1 MNRISCFSAPVR
13 PLAFAAAV
21 FAVTLLATTAL
32 PARGQA
38 RAEDEAH
45 PPLLIRDQGNFYVNA
60 EKVQTP
66 YNDTCR
72 VAAGCAGIA
81 PFEGGT
87 DEVNQAYVDYQF
99 PQNKAFKYPIIF
111 THGGG
116 HHGGY
121 YESTP
126 DRREGWRT
134 YFVRKGFDTYVVDDV
149 NRGRSGYDIRSIVA
163 AVWGDIPVTQIDRI
177 NKYSLER
184 AWTAFRLGPT
194 YGTAYP
200 DTQFP
205 IEFFDAYAGQLVP
218 SFRLPIETDRN
229 VHAFVSLVDQIGP
242 SVLVTWSQSGSF
254 GWLSALQRPD
264 RFKAIVAL
272 EGGVPDLSTPQNL
285 AVYSK
290 IPILLVIAD
299 RNPTG
304 AAQAHAAEQTLL
316 NAGGIAKALVL
327 PEVGITGN
335 AHVFVVE
342 KNNLQIA
349 QLIIDWLKA
358 NVE

>member
-1 MNRISCFSAPVR
+1 M
-13 PLAFAAAV
+13 
-21 FAVTLLATTAL
+21 
-32 PARGQA
+32 
-38 RAEDEAH
+38 
-45 PPLLIRDQGNFYVNA
+45 
-60 EKVQTP
+60 
-66 YNDTCR
+66 
-72 VAAGCAGIA
+72 
-81 PFEGGT
+81 
-87 DEVNQAYVDYQF
+87 
-99 PQNKAFKYPIIF
+99 
-111 THGGG
+111 
-116 HHGGY
+116 
-121 YESTP
+121 
-126 DRREGWRT
+126 
-134 YFVRKGFDTYVVDDV
+134 RKGFDTYVVDDV
-149 NRGRSGYDIRSIVA
+149 NRGRSGYDSRSIVA

-200 DTQFP
+200 DAQFP
-205 IEFFDAYAGQLVP
+205 IESFDAYAGQLVP

-242 SVLVTWSQSGSF
+242 SVLVTWSQSGAF

-264 RFKAIVAL
+264 KFKAIVAL
-272 EGGVPDLSTPQNL
+272 EGGVPNLSTPQNV

-290 IPILLVIAD
+290 IPILFVIGD
-299 RNPTG
+299 RAPTP

-335 AHVFVVE
+335 SHVFVVE

-349 QLIIDWLKA
+349 DLIIDWLKT
-358 NVE
+358 NVK

>member
-1 MNRISCFSAPVR
+1 MRTATIRRLRGLSLGMAA
-13 PLAFAAAV
+13 LAI
-21 FAVTLLATTAL
+21 LGSSPIGDL
-32 PARGQA
+32 
-38 RAEDEAH
+38 RAEGK

-66 YNDTCR
+66 YNDTCK

-81 PFEGGT
+81 PFEGDT
-87 DEVNQAYVDYQF
+87 DEINQAYVDYQF
-99 PQNKAFKYPIIF
+99 PHHKTFEYPIIF

-134 YFVRKGFDTYVVDDV
+134 YFVRNGFDTYVVDDV

-163 AVWGDIPVTQIDRI
+163 AVWGDMPVSQIDRI

-200 DTQFP
+200 DAQFP
-205 IEFFDAYAGQLVP
+205 IESFDAYAGQLVP

-229 VHAFVSLVDQIGP
+229 VHAFVALVDQIGP
-242 SVLVTWSQSGSF
+242 SVLVTWSQSGRF

-264 RFKAIVAL
+264 KFKAIVAL
-272 EGGVPDLSTPQNL
+272 EGGVPDLSTPQNVAL
-285 AVYSK
+285 YSK
-290 IPILLVIAD
+290 IPILFVVAD
-299 RNPTG
+299 RAGTQS
-304 AAQAHAAEQTLL
+304 ALVHAAEETLL
-316 NAGGIAKALVL
+316 NAGGVAKALVL

-335 AHVFVVE
+335 SHVFVVE

-349 QLIIDWLKA
+349 ELIIDWLRT
-358 NVE
+358 NVK